1 MKVGST
7 HTGIITGIK
16 PYGAFVQLEDETIG
30 LVHISE
36 IKTGYI
42 DDIYKELTMGQEV
55 TVQVIDF
62 DEYTQ
67 KPSFSMRSLS
77 ELSHQRFTHQRHS
90 TNRHK
95 TGFRPLGAQLNQWL
109 AEGLADLNVPQA
121 GTNQ

>member
-7 HTGIITGIK
+7 YKGLVTGIK

-67 KPSFSMRSLS
+67 KASFSMRSL
-77 ELSHQRFTHQRHS
+77 ENDRQFAPPRRFSNPRY
-90 TNRHK
+90 K
-95 TGFRPLGAQLNQWL
+95 IGFKPLRDSLPGWIE
-109 AEGLADLNVPQA
+109 EGLAYIKDKQA
-121 GTNQ
+121 NQA